1 VVLVTFIT
9 TCMVSIA
16 AIIVWRL
23 HLLLVLA
30 GFLFFACI
38 DGLYLSSALTK
49 VPNGAWFTLMLAV
62 LLASIIIT
70 WRHGKET
77 QWEAERSDRIPVSYL
92 LSARDGG
99 KVYLQDGVGKGEELA
114 KVKGEPPLPSLY
126 RVNSK

>member
-30 GFLFFACI
+30 GFLFFACF

-62 LLASIIIT
+62 VLASIIIT

-77 QWEAERSDRIPVSYL
+77 QWEAERSDKIPVSYL

-99 KVYLQDGVGKGEELA
+99 KVYLQDGVSKDEELA
-114 KVKGEPPLPSLY
+114 KVKGEPPVRSY
-126 RVNSK
+126 WK

>member
-30 GFLFFACI
+30 GFLFFACL

-49 VPNGAWFTLMLAV
+49 VPNGAWFTLMLAFV
-62 LLASIIIT
+62 LASIIIT

-77 QWEAERSDRIPVSYL
+77 QWTAERSDRIPVSYL
-92 LSARDGG
+92 LSVRDGG
-99 KVYLQDGVGKGEELA
+99 KVYLRDGVGKDEDLV
-114 KVKGEPPLPSLY
+114 KVKGEPPVQSCIT
-126 RVNSK
+126 